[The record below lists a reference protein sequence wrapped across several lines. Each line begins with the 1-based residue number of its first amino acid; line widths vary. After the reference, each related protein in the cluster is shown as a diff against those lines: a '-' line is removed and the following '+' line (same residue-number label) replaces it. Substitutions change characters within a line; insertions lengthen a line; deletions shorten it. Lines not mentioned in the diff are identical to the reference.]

1 MTTTINASTV
11 SGLVNSADTSGILQ
25 LQTASTA
32 ALTID
37 ASQNVGIGITSPTR
51 KLAVSGTWT
60 NTGDYLMDSGS
71 PQLAWTS
78 GDLRF
83 KTGGLSGTEV
93 VRIDSSGNVG
103 IGTTSPA
110 QRLDV
115 QATTAKVFVTST
127 TGTNTA
133 YFAAN
138 NTGGAFQIGLDNS
151 AGTEFGAA
159 YAGVLY
165 RSGANPIV
173 FYTNAAERMRI
184 DSSGN
189 LLVGTTSVNFA
200 SSGLTLSTNAGST
213 KWLVGPIS
221 ANAGNFYVATS
232 GSTGVYL
239 AGTSATSWSSNSDER
254 LKTDLVPIENAT
266 TKVASM
272 RSVTG
277 RYKTDPEGT
286 SRSFLIA
293 QDVQAVLPEAVSA
306 SKIAGSDD
314 DTEYLGVAYTEV
326 IPLLVASIKELKTIN
341 DTQAETINALT
352 ARIVALETA

>member
-1 MTTTINASTV
+1 
-11 SGLVNSADTSGILQ
+11 
-25 LQTASTA
+25 
-32 ALTID
+32 
-37 ASQNVGIGITSPTR
+37 
-51 KLAVSGTWT
+51 
-60 NTGDYLMDSGS
+60 
-71 PQLAWTS
+71 
-78 GDLRF
+78 
-83 KTGGLSGTEV
+83 
-93 VRIDSSGNVG
+93 
-103 IGTTSPA
+103 
-110 QRLDV
+110 
-115 QATTAKVFVTST
+115 VFVTST